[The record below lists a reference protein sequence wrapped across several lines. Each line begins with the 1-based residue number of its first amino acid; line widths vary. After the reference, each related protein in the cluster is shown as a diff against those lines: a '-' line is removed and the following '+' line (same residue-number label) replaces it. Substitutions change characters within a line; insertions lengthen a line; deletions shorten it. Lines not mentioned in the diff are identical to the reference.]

1 MRLIEG
7 FAEQTYVEHP
17 KLGKILNSKKP
28 MEIFPRFLFDCRPYI
43 QPLKEA
49 TDDIEIRVKYG
60 QSKTVMR
67 IKNPKTK

>member
-1 MRLIEG
+1 
-7 FAEQTYVEHP
+7 
-17 KLGKILNSKKP
+17 

-43 QPLKEA
+43 QPLQEA

-60 QSKTVMR
+60 QSKTVMH